1 MLENLRT
8 IFKQFSVP
16 ISLFNS
22 NRGMTRQNITKCIS
36 ESYYYSLFIRSPCWL
51 DLIIRNIVLLLILNC
66 LPTYLKLIE
75 SIETIRIALKI
86 IISIFVYYSHI
97 LQILKNFEV
106 SIQAISFWLD
116 KKVKGAVKVMRSWA
130 WSTVCIK
137 FAILAHNRVQTC
149 K

>member
-1 MLENLRT
+1 
-8 IFKQFSVP
+8 
-16 ISLFNS
+16 
-22 NRGMTRQNITKCIS
+22 MTRQNITKCIS

-75 SIETIRIALKI
+75 TIETIRIALKI